1 MNKQIPTLPVW
12 LAIHIGRTPWADA
25 YPINRAGMNKMLQA
39 VGLDF
44 TLEHTSI
51 SLDEMVVAADNATTD
66 PAAATLLMVQVIAAN
81 SGTSLRG
88 AKQRLRSIASVDAQE
103 KLREIATTA
112 HEDVSAAYTLFRTG
126 SRNNFPH
133 IGPAMFTRFLAAV
146 TPEAFVLDS
155 QVATNL
161 TRAGVNIDPT
171 GPWNTAAYS
180 HYIEVLYTWAGEH
193 HDPADIELA
202 LLNCPTSATEM
213 EFTGDTGRM
222 VAHLLGVERP
232 APTTW
237 GMHRMDK
244 KFGRLRTGTVTVVYG
259 EKGSGVTSL
268 LRTIALGN
276 SARGLNV
283 DFITEMDSGNAW
295 SLMLAGATG
304 MSVEELTDRN
314 NTSCNRVVVEKAPQ
328 LPGMIRILATPDP
341 ETRAE
346 VIIDD
351 RTYPTDRR
359 RKAPPVPEPR
369 HGIAYLMSYPLPDL
383 AEQADIDAFLRLER
397 PDLHRADHKRAGEI
411 DCYDTV
417 NNRGIVL
424 SNALHCGRVADK
436 GR

>member
-1 MNKQIPTLPVW
+1 MNEQIPTLPVW
-12 LAIHIGRTPWADA
+12 LAIHIGRTPWAES
-25 YPINRAGMNKMLQA
+25 YPINRAGMNKMLTS
-39 VGLDF
+39 VGLDI
-44 TLEHTSI
+44 TLEHTTI
-51 SLDEMVVAADNATTD
+51 TEAEMVEAAGHAATD

-81 SGTSLRG
+81 SGSSLRG
-88 AKQRLRSIASVDAQE
+88 AKQRLRSIATPEAQE
-103 KLREIATTA
+103 KLREIAATA
-112 HEDVSAAYTLFRTG
+112 NEDVAAAYTLFRTG
-126 SRNNFPH
+126 SRNNFSH
-133 IGPAMFTRFLAAV
+133 IGPAMFTRYLAAV

-161 TRAGVNIDPT
+161 NRAGVDIDPV
-171 GPWNTAAYS
+171 GPWNTASYS
-180 HYIEVLYTWAGEH
+180 HYIEVLYTWAGQH
-193 HDPADIELA
+193 HDPADLELA

-213 EFTGDTGRM
+213 EFSGDTGRM
-222 VAHLLGVERP
+222 LAHLLGVERP

-259 EKGSGVTSL
+259 KKGSGVTSL

-283 DFITEMDSGNAW
+283 DFITEMDSGDAW

-304 MSVEELTDRN
+304 MSVEELTDRDN
-314 NTSCNRVVVEKAPQ
+314 ASRNRMVVDKAPQ
-328 LPGMIRILATPDP
+328 LPGTIRILAAPDP

-351 RTYPTDRR
+351 RTFPTDRR

-369 HGIAYLMSYPLPDL
+369 HGIAYLMSYPLLDL
-383 AEQADIDAFLRLER
+383 AEDADIDAFLRLER
-397 PDLHRADHKRAGEI
+397 PDLHQGDHKRAGEI

-424 SNALHCGRVADK
+424 ANALHCGRVTDK